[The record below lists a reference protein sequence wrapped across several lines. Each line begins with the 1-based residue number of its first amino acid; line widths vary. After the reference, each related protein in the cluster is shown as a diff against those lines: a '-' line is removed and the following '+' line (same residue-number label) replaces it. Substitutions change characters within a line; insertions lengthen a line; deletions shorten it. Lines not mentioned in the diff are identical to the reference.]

1 MCLKTSKTL
10 LIDAPAINTAKLSRT
25 LPAGYL
31 PPRAIGCDFHSNDSS
46 PQLVQCCF
54 TITMVPR
61 CFMVTLGSLFL
72 QVKQNSENNANSF
85 EKNTM
90 NFGSSSAG
98 NPGST
103 LKLLL
108 QTMSYFHS
116 FYVLYWLLLSN
127 SGNCEHLKCFR
138 NDITEMLHKKASL
151 ECENSTQELNISL
164 WNLKFSQ
171 VP

>member
-10 LIDAPAINTAKLSRT
+10 LIDAPAINTAKLSRI

-46 PQLVQCCF
+46 PQLVQCWF

-61 CFMVTLGSLFL
+61 CFMVTLGPLFL

-90 NFGSSSAG
+90 NFGSSWAG

-103 LKLLL
+103 LKLLNIIDHEL
-108 QTMSYFHS
+108 FS
-116 FYVLYWLLLSN
+116 LLL
-127 SGNCEHLKCFR
+127 LLVLV
-138 NDITEMLHKKASL
+138 IA
-151 ECENSTQELNISL
+151 I
-164 WNLKFSQ
+164 KFSKQ
-171 VP
+171 WTPEMFQEWYYSYVAQKSQ